1 MKILVADDDPTSRAL
16 MMDILRS
23 AQAGYVTLPAEDG
36 LKAWDTLE
44 ANPDLKLAIVD
55 LSMPGLT
62 GLDWIDRVRA
72 DPRFVDLPVI
82 VCTASVD
89 RATVTA
95 VAARGIGTF
104 LAKPFA
110 RTTVL
115 EKVWNICRPAAVN
128 VPIVKDLAA
137 ARQRMEIDRDT
148 HRELLGH
155 FVRIADMWAIDARRS
170 IDYPRVRGLAIR
182 AANLRQM
189 FSNLGAAAVAARFQE
204 AEDILS
210 IYRAKPVNADMPNCL
225 RKAHQLGDKIQPDV
239 DRLREVLDTLA

>member
-1 MKILVADDDPTSRAL
+1 MKILVADDDPTSRIL

-23 AQAGYVTLPAEDG
+23 AQAGYVTVPAQDG
-36 LKAWDTLE
+36 LEAWGILE
-44 ANPDLKLAIVD
+44 ANPDVKVAIID

-115 EKVWNICRPAAVN
+115 EKVWNVCRPPAVG
-128 VPIVKDLAA
+128 VPIVRDLGA

-155 FVRIADMWAIDARRS
+155 FVRIADLWATDARRS
-170 IDYPRVRGLAIR
+170 NEFARIRALAIR

-189 FSNLGAAAVAARFQE
+189 FANLGAPAVAARFQD
-204 AEDILS
+204 AEDILGT
-210 IYRAKPVNADMPNCL
+210 YRAKPVNADMPNCL
-225 RKAHQLGDKIQPDV
+225 RKAHQLGDKIQPEI
-239 DRLREVLDTLA
+239 DRLREVLDTLT